1 MFLEQIAI
9 ETPEAATMLFELR
22 DAGKWQATYRV
33 SADWLDV
40 FLRAVIE
47 DGQEHMDWY
56 ITRFDKSSEIAAAA
70 TAAWLGTLTTYQVEQ
85 EMWRAIEKAAPDRI
99 AYLDL
104 QDDKRRVS
112 RQCCWLVSWLF
123 AGMDDDR
130 IANASGVETR
140 SIVGRT
146 RRSFAETIKLK
157 LSSRRGRRGAAK
169 VVT

>member
-1 MFLEQIAI
+1 MFLEQIAT
-9 ETPEAATMLFELR
+9 ETPEATARLFELR
-22 DAGKWQATYRV
+22 YADKWQAEYHV

-56 ITRFDKSSEIAAAA
+56 ITRFDKPSEIAAAA
-70 TAAWLGTLTTYQVEQ
+70 AAAWLRTLTTYHVKK

-99 AYLDL
+99 TYLDP
-104 QDDKRRVS
+104 QDDKRGRVS

-130 IANASGVETR
+130 IANAAGVE
-140 SIVGRT
+140 SHNIVGRT
-146 RRSFAETIKLK
+146 RRKFAHDIGLN
-157 LSSRRGRRGAAK
+157 LSSQRGRR
-169 VVT
+169 TRST